1 MNYDGNFSVHIS
13 VHTLMKMEID
23 SLPISKIG
31 EHDRLITLVD
41 IVGLKFDGFDY
52 FRVLFSYLVKKL

>member
-1 MNYDGNFSVHIS
+1 
-13 VHTLMKMEID
+13 MKMEID